1 MNKYIKV
8 TQNARIFMVTD
19 TADVD
24 NWKGKTMQLYV
35 WEVPEQLLNKLK
47 FEMACWN
54 GCEKSI
60 CDMIVLSVQR
70 SEFLFFSQLNFS
82 HVILLYLSNYRLI
95 YPSWSRASW
104 AEHQTE
110 FSANRGGK
118 LFIKFGGSQG
128 TQDVKTASSCWQN
141 NNCFAFS

>member
-47 FEMACWN
+47 SKWLVEMAAKN
-54 GCEKSI
+54 
-60 CDMIVLSVQR
+60 LSAIWSFKVFN
-70 SEFLFFSQLNFS
+70 EVNFS
-82 HVILLYLSNYRLI
+82 FLS
-95 YPSWSRASW
+95 
-104 AEHQTE
+104 
-110 FSANRGGK
+110 K
-118 LFIKFGGSQG
+118 
-128 TQDVKTASSCWQN
+128 
-141 NNCFAFS
+141 